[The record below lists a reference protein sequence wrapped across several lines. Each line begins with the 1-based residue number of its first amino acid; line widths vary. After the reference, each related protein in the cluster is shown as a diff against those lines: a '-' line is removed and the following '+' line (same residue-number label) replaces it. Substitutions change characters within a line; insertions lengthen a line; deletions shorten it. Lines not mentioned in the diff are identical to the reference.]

1 MYVDLIELAGL
12 GFVCLGAAAYAY
24 PSRRGARPRR
34 QDVPRATRIVSK
46 GLRGGF
52 WYQTMCAW
60 ERTVQA
66 DLTRPIG
73 V

>member
-1 MYVDLIELAGL
+1 MA
-12 GFVCLGAAAYAY
+12 
-24 PSRRGARPRR
+24 
-34 QDVPRATRIVSK
+34 SK

-66 DLTRPIG
+66 DQDRTNVVQQSPRLPYYLASAK
-73 V
+73 VP